1 MEGNKKET
9 VNEIR
14 KSLWAVVDKLTQEER
29 KLIENPKNLD
39 KEDLRLQLKEFRET
53 KGKIVEIID
62 NLNYLFQ
69 L

>member
-1 MEGNKKET
+1 MEGSKKET

-14 KSLWAVVDKLTQEER
+14 KSLWAVADKITQEER

-39 KEDLRLQLKEFRET
+39 KEDLRFQLKEFWET
-53 KGKIVEIID
+53 KEKIEAIID

-69 L
+69 I

>member
-29 KLIENPKNLD
+29 KLIENPNNLD
-39 KEDLRLQLKEFRET
+39 KEDLGFQLKEFWET
-53 KGKIVEIID
+53 KEKIEEIID